1 MNSPRDEDYHAL
13 LSPSS
18 AHTWLA
24 CAPAV
29 ALGMDQPNKSSKY
42 SDEGTSAHTVAAD
55 CLTFEG
61 NATDLIGELVPGKV
75 DHYLVTPE
83 FAEAVQCYI
92 NLVRERVNSYEM
104 AGYFVQLEVEQEVPI
119 GHITGEEGARGTSD
133 AVILAFGSMD
143 RPNIIEVIDLKF
155 GQGVQVSAVN
165 NPQGMLYAL
174 GAIEKFKPHEFQ
186 EVRITISQPR
196 ISTAPSE
203 WTIDTEDLTAWAL
216 EKAIFAAAKSRA
228 NIGRTAFNLEEF
240 NPGEKQCKF
249 CKAKAICPALKAY
262 SEKTISD
269 EFDLLDEDERTQF
282 EAMSPPEGLTL
293 DELATIYPRLKLV
306 EDWITAVR
314 GRVSEALLSGEKLQG
329 LKVVRG
335 KRGNRSWSDA
345 AEAETTLKGMRIK
358 SDVMYKQVLQ
368 TPTVLEKA
376 LAESAPRKWKK
387 VAALIVQSEGSL
399 QPALESD
406 DRPAVEVPKITDQFD
421 TLE

>member
-1 MNSPRDEDYHAL
+1 MNAPRDEDYHAL

-24 CAPAV
+24 CAPAI
-29 ALGMDQPNKSSKY
+29 ALGMDQPNKSSAY
-42 SDEGTSAHTVAAD
+42 ADEGTAAHTVAAD

-61 NATDLIGELVPGKV
+61 NATDLVGEMVPGKM
-75 DHYLVTPE
+75 HQYEVTPA

-92 NLVRERVNSYEM
+92 ELVRERVNAYEM

-133 AVILAFGSMD
+133 AVILAFGSLD

-196 ISTAPSE
+196 ISTVPSE
-203 WTIDTEDLTAWAL
+203 WTISAKELDELSAYKFEPAAL
-216 EKAIFAAAKSRA
+216 NALSRVGQKAFK
-228 NIGRTAFNLEEF
+228 LEEF
-240 NPGEKQCKF
+240 SPGEKQCKF

-262 SEKTISD
+262 TE
-269 EFDLLDEDERTQF
+269 
-282 EAMSPPEGLTL
+282 EAMAAKFDDLEEPYGIDNEIMQALTL
-293 DELATIYPRLKLV
+293 DELAAVYPRLKLV

-314 GRVSEALLSGEKLQG
+314 GRVSEALLSGEKLSG

-376 LAESAPRKWKK
+376 LAESVPRKWKK

>member
-1 MNSPRDEDYHAL
+1 MNAPRDEDYHAL

-24 CAPAV
+24 CAPAI
-29 ALGMDQPNKSSKY
+29 ALGMDQPSKSSGY
-42 SDEGTSAHTVAAD
+42 ADEGTSAHTVAAD

-61 NATDLIGELVPGKV
+61 DATDLIGEMVPGKV

-83 FAEAVQCYI
+83 FADAVQCYI
-92 NLVRERVNSYEM
+92 DLVRERVNAYEM

-155 GQGVQVSAVN
+155 GQGVQVSAVE

-174 GAIEKFKPHEFQ
+174 GAIEKFKPHEFE

-196 ISTAPSE
+196 ISAVPSE
-203 WTIDTEDLTAWAL
+203 WTISAKELDEVSAYKFEPAAITAL
-216 EKAIFAAAKSRA
+216 SRVGQKAFK
-228 NIGRTAFNLEEF
+228 LEEF

-262 SEKTISD
+262 SEQTIAD
-269 EFDLLDEDERTQF
+269 GFDLLDEEV
-282 EAMSPPEGLTL
+282 ESLYPVSALELH
-293 DELATIYPRLKLV
+293 ELATIYPRLKLV

-314 GRVSEALLSGEKLQG
+314 GRVSEALLSGEKLPG

-345 AEAETTLKGMRIK
+345 NEAESMLKGMRIK

>member
-1 MNSPRDEDYHAL
+1 MNAPRDEDYHAL

-24 CAPAV
+24 CAPAI

-42 SDEGTSAHTVAAD
+42 SDEGTAAHTVAAD

-61 NATDLIGELVPGKV
+61 NATDLIGEMVPGKA
-75 DHYLVTPE
+75 DHYLVTLE

-92 NLVRERVNSYEM
+92 DLVRERVNAYEM

-196 ISTAPSE
+196 ITTVPSE
-203 WTIDTEDLTAWAL
+203 WTISAKELDELSAYKFEPAAINAL
-216 EKAIFAAAKSRA
+216 SLIGQKAFK
-228 NIGRTAFNLEEF
+228 LEEF

-269 EFDLLDEDERTQF
+269 EFDLLDEEV
-282 EAMSPPEGLTL
+282 ESLYPVSALELH
-293 DELATIYPRLKLV
+293 ELASIYPRLKLV

-314 GRVSEALLSGEKLQG
+314 GRVSEALLSGEKLPG

-335 KRGNRSWSDA
+335 KRGNRAWSDA
-345 AEAETTLKGMRIK
+345 TEAETTLKGMRIK

-376 LAESAPRKWKK
+376 LAEAAPRKWKK

>member
-1 MNSPRDEDYHAL
+1 MNAPRDEDYHAL

-24 CAPAV
+24 CAPAI

-42 SDEGTSAHTVAAD
+42 SDEGTAAHTVAAD

-61 NATDLIGELVPGKV
+61 NATDLIGEMVPGKV
-75 DHYLVTPE
+75 DQYEVTPA

-92 NLVRERVNSYEM
+92 DLVRERVNAYEM

-119 GHITGEEGARGTSD
+119 GRITGEEGARGTSD
-133 AVILAFGSMD
+133 AVILAFGSID

-155 GQGVQVSAVN
+155 GQGVQVSAIE

-174 GAIEKFKPHEFQ
+174 GAIEKFKPHEF
-186 EVRITISQPR
+186 ELVRITISQPR
-196 ISTAPSE
+196 ISPVPSE
-203 WTIDTEDLTAWAL
+203 WTIDADSLITWSSEAGHKAQLALDLQRQGHTTF
-216 EKAIFAAAKSRA
+216 K
-228 NIGRTAFNLEEF
+228 LEEF

-262 SEKTISD
+262 SEQTIAD
-269 EFDLLDEDERTQF
+269 GFDLLDEEVESLYPV
-282 EAMSPPEGLTL
+282 EALELH
-293 DELATIYPRLKLV
+293 ELASIYPRLKLV
-306 EDWITAVR
+306 EDWMTAVR
-314 GRVSEALLSGEKLQG
+314 GRVSEALLSGEKLPG

-345 AEAETTLKGMRIK
+345 NEAEATLKGMRIK
-358 SDVMYKQVLQ
+358 SDLMYKQVLQ

-406 DRPAVEVPKITDQFD
+406 DRPAVEVPKISDQFD

>member
-1 MNSPRDEDYHAL
+1 MNAPRDEDYHAL

-24 CAPAV
+24 CAPAI
-29 ALGMDQPNKSSKY
+29 ALGMDQPNKSSAY
-42 SDEGTSAHTVAAD
+42 ADEGTAAHTVAAD

-61 NATDLIGELVPGKV
+61 NATDLIGEMVPGKV
-75 DHYLVTPE
+75 DQYEVTSA

-92 NLVRERVNSYEM
+92 DLVRERVNAYEM

-133 AVILAFGSMD
+133 AVILAFGSID

-155 GQGVQVSAVN
+155 GQGVQVSAVE

-174 GAIEKFKPHEFQ
+174 GAIEKFKPHEFE

-196 ISTAPSE
+196 ISAVPSE
-203 WTIDTEDLTAWAL
+203 WTTKMGALASWADW
-216 EKAIFAAAKSRA
+216 KATPGASKALKQV
-228 NIGRTAFNLEEF
+228 GRTAFKLEEF

-249 CKAKAICPALKAY
+249 CKAKAVCPALKAY
-262 SEKTISD
+262 SEKTIAD
-269 EFDLLDEDERTQF
+269 GFDILEDELIP
-282 EAMSPPEGLTL
+282 EAYDLRAMTL
-293 DELATIYPRLKLV
+293 EELADIYPRLKLV

-314 GRVSEALLSGEKLQG
+314 GRVSEALLSGEKLPG

-345 AEAETTLKGMRIK
+345 NEAEATLKGMRIK

>member
-1 MNSPRDEDYHAL
+1 MNAPRDQDYHAL

-24 CAPAV
+24 CAPAI
-29 ALGMDQPNKSSKY
+29 ALGMDQPNKSSAY
-42 SDEGTSAHTVAAD
+42 ADLGTSAHTVAAD

-61 NATDLIGELVPGKV
+61 NATDLIGEMVPGKL
-75 DHYLVTPE
+75 DQYEVTSA

-92 NLVRERVNSYEM
+92 DLVRERVNAYEM
-104 AGYFVQLEVEQEVPI
+104 AGYFVQLELEQEVPI
-119 GHITGEEGARGTSD
+119 GHITGEDGARGTSD

-155 GQGVQVSAVN
+155 GQGVQVSAVE

-174 GAIEKFKPHEFQ
+174 GAIEKFKPHEFE

-196 ISTAPSE
+196 ISAVPSE
-203 WTIDTEDLTAWAL
+203 WTITAEELDEVSAYKFEPAAINAL
-216 EKAIFAAAKSRA
+216 SRVGQKAFK
-228 NIGRTAFNLEEF
+228 LEEF
-240 NPGEKQCKF
+240 SPGEKQCKF

-262 SEKTISD
+262 SEKTIAD
-269 EFDLLDEDERTQF
+269 GFDLLDEEV
-282 EAMSPPEGLTL
+282 ESLYPVAALELH
-293 DELATIYPRLKLV
+293 ELASIYPRLKLV

-314 GRVSEALLSGEKLQG
+314 GRVSEALLSGEKLPG

-345 AEAETTLKGMRIK
+345 AEAETTLKSMRIK

-399 QPALESD
+399 QPALASD
-406 DRPAVEVPKITDQFD
+406 DRPAVEVPKISDQFD